1 MSQET
6 IQKTFQVSSSARV
19 DLANIRGSV
28 DVRPGDGNLVEVT
41 AIKYTESGDAD
52 ATEIELSQLADGSV
66 KIATHFPEGWWLW
79 LVGSKPCRVDY
90 IVKVPQSSKLR
101 LKGVENSLVV
111 DGLEGEFHI
120 SSVSGDLALRTLTG
134 PMRVNTVSGDVSISK
149 LSGAFD
155 FVTVSGDLDLSE
167 GNLVSINA
175 KTVSGNLSIQTSLSD
190 GPYRFD
196 SVSGDVRL
204 YLPAET
210 RCSAHLST
218 LNGDIFSAFPT
229 SNYSRRHGK
238 QAMDVQGGGVMITAS
253 SVSGNLQLY
262 SDGSAPQVASVDR
275 RSVLERLERGEIRP
289 EDALALLK
297 V

>member
-6 IQKTFQVSSSARV
+6 IQKTFQVSSSVRV
-19 DLANIRGSV
+19 DLTNIRGSM
-28 DVRPGDGNLVEVT
+28 DVRPGEGNLVEVT

-52 ATEIELSQLADGSV
+52 ATEIELSQALDGSV
-66 KIATHFPEGWWLW
+66 KIATHFPDGWWLW

-90 IVKVPQSSKLR
+90 IVKAPQGSRLK
-101 LKGVENSLVV
+101 LKGVDNSVLM
-111 DGLEGEFHI
+111 DGLEGEFNI
-120 SSVSGDLALRTLTG
+120 TSVSGDLTLRKLTG
-134 PMRVNTVSGDVSISK
+134 PMRVNTVSGDVSING

-155 FVTVSGDLDLSE
+155 FVTVSGDLDLYD
-167 GNLVSINA
+167 GQLASINA
-175 KTVSGNLSIQTSLSD
+175 KTVSGNLSIQTLLSD

-218 LNGDIFSAFPT
+218 LNGDIYSAFPT

-238 QAMDVQGGGVMITAS
+238 QAMDIQGGGVMVKAS

-262 SDGSAPQVASVDR
+262 SNGSAPQSASVDR
-275 RSVLERLERGEIRP
+275 RSILEQLERGEIKP
-289 EDALALLK
+289 EDALAQLR